1 MASQKGLGK
10 GLGALLGDFSEEPLE
25 KSAYQQL
32 PIYKVEPN
40 PDQPRQDFDE
50 EELQALADSIAV
62 HGIIQPLT
70 VREMPNGYYQIIA
83 GERRWRAARMAN
95 LSDVPAVI
103 IEADDKKAMELA
115 LIENLQRQDLNPLEE
130 ALGYQTLMNEY
141 GLTQEEAAGR
151 VGKSRPAVA
160 NALRLL
166 GLCPEVQERVRKGEL
181 SAGHARAIL
190 QLKSEK
196 KQQEAAQKIVALGL
210 SVRQAELLCKNMS
223 KEPAPQKK
231 EVFAVDYVAECEKSL
246 SKHLGRGVKL
256 AGSGFWMYKGM
267 GARLEWALLNYF
279 IDCHIADGYEFIL
292 PPHMLEYQCGETA
305 GQFPKFA
312 DEVYKIANPTDD
324 RVHYM
329 LPTAEAAL
337 CSIYRDEILTEAELP
352 RKFFAYTPC
361 FRREAG
367 SGHADERGMVR
378 GHQFNKVEMFQF
390 TRPEDSDAAFEE
402 LVRKAENLVKGLG
415 FHFRTVKL
423 AAGDCSA
430 SMARTYDIEI
440 QIPSMNGYKEVSS
453 VSNARD
459 YQARRGNI
467 RFRREATGKPEFV
480 HTLNGSGLATSR
492 IFPAMV
498 EQNQR
503 ADGSV
508 VVPEVLRKYLGGI
521 EVIEKK

>member
-1 MASQKGLGK
+1 MLDIKRIK
-10 GLGALLGDFSEEPLE
+10 E
-25 KSAYQQL
+25 
-32 PIYKVEPN
+32 N
-40 PDQPRQDFDE
+40 PDAIKAGLKAKEVDCDAVIDRILELDE
-50 EELQALADSIAV
+50 QRRALIASTEERKAHQNKVSKEIPQMKKQGKDVAPLFAEMAELKAGIAADAEKLDAVLAEYRTCMLSLPNMPDPDLLP
-62 HGIIQPLT
+62 GGKENNQPL
-70 VREMPNGYYQIIA
+70 RYF
-83 GERRWRAARMAN
+83 GEPHKF
-95 LSDVPAVI
+95 DFEPKHHV
-103 IEADDKKAMELA
+103 
-115 LIENLQRQDLNPLEE
+115 DLCND
-130 ALGYQTLMNEY
+130 
-141 GLTQEEAAGR
+141 
-151 VGKSRPAVA
+151 
-160 NALRLL
+160 L
-166 GLCPEVQERVRKGEL
+166 GL
-181 SAGHARAIL
+181 I
-190 QLKSEK
+190 
-196 KQQEAAQKIVALGL
+196 
-210 SVRQAELLCKNMS
+210 
-223 KEPAPQKK
+223 
-231 EVFAVDYVAECEKSL
+231 DYE
-246 SKHLGRGVKL
+246 RGVKL
-256 AGSGFWMYKGM
+256 AGAGNWMYTGM

-279 IDCHIADGYEFIL
+279 IDTHIADGYEFIL

-324 RVHYM
+324 RIHYM

-337 CSIYRDEILTEAELP
+337 ASVYRDEILSEADLP
-352 RKFFAYTPC
+352 KKFFAYTPC

-367 SGHADERGMVR
+367 SHRADERGMVR

-402 LVRKAENLVKGLG
+402 LVTKAENLVKGLG

-459 YQARRGNI
+459 FQARRGNI

-508 VVPEVLRKYLGGI
+508 VVPEVLRKYLGGL
-521 EVIEKK
+521 EVIEKVKK

>member
-1 MASQKGLGK
+1 MLDIKRIKEDPAGVKAGLRAKEVDCDKEVDRILELDEQRRQLIFDTESKKAEQNKVSKQIPQLKKAGEDVAPVMQRMAELKQAIADDADKLRDVEAEYHTLMLSLPNLPDPDLKPGGK
-10 GLGALLGDFSEEPLE
+10 ENNEPLR
-25 KSAYQQL
+25 YFG
-32 PIYKVEPN
+32 EPHKF
-40 PDQPRQDFDE
+40 DFTPKHHVD
-50 EELQALADSIAV
+50 LC
-62 HGIIQPLT
+62 
-70 VREMPNGYYQIIA
+70 
-83 GERRWRAARMAN
+83 
-95 LSDVPAVI
+95 
-103 IEADDKKAMELA
+103 
-115 LIENLQRQDLNPLEE
+115 QDL
-130 ALGYQTLMNEY
+130 
-141 GLTQEEAAGR
+141 GL
-151 VGKSRPAVA
+151 
-160 NALRLL
+160 
-166 GLCPEVQERVRKGEL
+166 
-181 SAGHARAIL
+181 I
-190 QLKSEK
+190 
-196 KQQEAAQKIVALGL
+196 
-210 SVRQAELLCKNMS
+210 
-223 KEPAPQKK
+223 
-231 EVFAVDYVAECEKSL
+231 DYE
-246 SKHLGRGVKL
+246 RGVKL
-256 AGSGFWMYKGM
+256 AGAGNWMYTGM

-279 IDCHIADGYEFIL
+279 IDTHIADGYEFIL

-337 CSIYRDEILTEAELP
+337 ASIYRDEILSEADLP
-352 RKFFAYTPC
+352 RKFISYTPC

-367 SGHADERGMVR
+367 SHRADERGMVR
-378 GHQFNKVEMFQF
+378 GHQFNKVEMFQY
-390 TRPEDSDAAFEE
+390 TRPEDSDAAFDE
-402 LVRKAENLVKGLG
+402 LVRKAEDLVKGLG

-459 YQARRGNI
+459 YQARRGSI
-467 RFRREATGKPEFV
+467 RFRREATGKTEYV

-498 EQNQR
+498 EQNQL

-521 EVIEKK
+521 EVIHPVK

>member
-1 MASQKGLGK
+1 MIDIKRIK
-10 GLGALLGDFSEEPLE
+10 E
-25 KSAYQQL
+25 
-32 PIYKVEPN
+32 N
-40 PDQPRQDFDE
+40 PDAVKAGFKAKEVDCDATVDRILELDE
-50 EELQALADSIAV
+50 QRRKLIAATESLKAQQNKVSKEIPQLKKAGKDVAPIFAEMAQLKAQMAEDAKKLDEVQAEYRTAMLSLPNLPDPDLLP
-62 HGIIQPLT
+62 GGKENNQPLK
-70 VREMPNGYYQIIA
+70 YF
-83 GERRWRAARMAN
+83 GEPHKFDFTPKHHVD
-95 LSDVPAVI
+95 LC
-103 IEADDKKAMELA
+103 
-115 LIENLQRQDLNPLEE
+115 QDL
-130 ALGYQTLMNEY
+130 
-141 GLTQEEAAGR
+141 GL
-151 VGKSRPAVA
+151 
-160 NALRLL
+160 
-166 GLCPEVQERVRKGEL
+166 
-181 SAGHARAIL
+181 I
-190 QLKSEK
+190 
-196 KQQEAAQKIVALGL
+196 
-210 SVRQAELLCKNMS
+210 
-223 KEPAPQKK
+223 
-231 EVFAVDYVAECEKSL
+231 DYE
-246 SKHLGRGVKL
+246 RGVKL
-256 AGSGFWMYKGM
+256 AGTGNWMYTGL

-337 CSIYRDEILTEAELP
+337 ASIYRDEILTEADLP
-352 RKFFAYTPC
+352 KKFFAYTPC

-367 SGHADERGMVR
+367 SHRADERGMVR

-402 LVRKAENLVKGLG
+402 LVHKAENLVKGLG

-459 YQARRGNI
+459 YQARRGNM
-467 RFRREATGKPEFV
+467 RFRRSDGKIEFM

-508 VVPEVLRKYLGGI
+508 VVPEVLRKYLGGL